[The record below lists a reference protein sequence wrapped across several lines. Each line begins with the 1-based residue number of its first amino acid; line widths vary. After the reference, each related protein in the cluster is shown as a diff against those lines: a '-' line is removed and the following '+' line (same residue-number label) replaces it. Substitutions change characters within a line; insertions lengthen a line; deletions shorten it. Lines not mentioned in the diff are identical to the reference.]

1 MHYNSLRNLMHLM
14 QFSDSALPVGG
25 FSFSNTLESAIDVG
39 VVYDHAT
46 LMEFSRN
53 LLRQAATTDG
63 VAALNA
69 FRATNRQDYDSIIS
83 CDKALYARKV
93 NAEQRMMS
101 QRMGRKMAELSAE
114 ISDNALLSRLAEDI
128 GSAHTAGM
136 YTVVQGVAFATCGMG
151 ERELFAALCYGTAS
165 MTLNA
170 ALRSMRIT
178 HLQTQQILFTLAED
192 IEPMYDKV
200 QGLGIEHMHSFSPQ
214 VDILSAIH
222 EKSVKRLFM
231 N

>member
-1 MHYNSLRNLMHLM
+1 MHLM

-39 VVYDHAT
+39 VVYDHVT

-69 FRATNRQDYDSIIS
+69 FRATNRQDYDAIIS

-101 QRMGRKMAELSAE
+101 LRMGRKMAELSAE

-128 GSAHTAGM
+128 SSARTAGM
-136 YTVVQGVAFATCGMG
+136 YAVVQGVAFATCGMG
-151 ERELFAALCYGTAS
+151 ERELFATLCYGTVS

-178 HLQTQQILFTLAED
+178 HRQTQQILFTLAED
-192 IEPMYDKV
+192 VEPMYDKV
-200 QGLGIEHMHSFSPQ
+200 QGLGIEQMHSFSPQ